1 MNLEELMLTVVLKV
15 PIITIE
21 LKAQGKNIENKM
33 EIKNGC

>member
-21 LKAQGKNIENKM
+21 LKARGKNIENKM